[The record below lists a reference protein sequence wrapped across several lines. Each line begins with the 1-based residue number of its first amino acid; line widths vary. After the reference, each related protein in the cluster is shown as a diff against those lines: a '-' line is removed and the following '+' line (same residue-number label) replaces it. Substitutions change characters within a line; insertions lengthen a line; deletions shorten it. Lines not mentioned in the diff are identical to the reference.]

1 MRARS
6 FNCLGR
12 HIWSPVR
19 RATPG
24 WTRGCVGSHTRTCTR
39 ALLRTILRSAVFV
52 RAHRGF
58 FPATST
64 WSAARF
70 ALDQQAGGG
79 GGRLTGDRR
88 GLPSCTWLASS
99 PRRACA
105 CGGEAAK
112 GSAGQPASTTLA
124 TSPRHSAHWPTSS
137 SSAPPLTTPVK
148 FLIVTE
154 CRQFT
159 HQTLASSSS
168 LLSALMADHSL
179 AAGGVNF
186 GIDSRLITA
195 VYPYRRPPA
204 GSANNI

>member
-1 MRARS
+1 MQHRAGLA
-6 FNCLGR
+6 FVLG
-12 HIWSPVR
+12 
-19 RATPG
+19 
-24 WTRGCVGSHTRTCTR
+24 HTRTCTR

-58 FPATST
+58 FPATRT

-70 ALDQQAGGG
+70 ALDQQAGGDG
-79 GGRLTGDRR
+79 GGRLTGDRC
-88 GLPSCTWLASS
+88 GLPSSLAS

-124 TSPRHSAHWPTSS
+124 TSPRHSAHWPTS

-186 GIDSRLITA
+186 GIDSGLITA